1 MDVEGPDENV
11 GDGEGKWRYILC
23 PPRFLGYSTPQKI
36 WGQFEAS
43 SVERVRPVK
52 PDTAFDLDLQL
63 DRRYKSTIKALVEKH
78 STAKDSKAGDKD
90 MDVIEGK
97 VRGLVVP
104 LHGPPGVGKT
114 LAAETIAEATGRLLL
129 VVSVVEIGLNTSKA
143 ENNLERMF
151 NLAGAWEA
159 ILLVDEADV
168 SLESQGFMVLTTN
181 RIPSLDSAVK
191 SRIHLATRYEDLSKE
206 QKEKTFMSF

>member
-1 MDVEGPDENV
+1 MSSIAPLGEGCLVKSKYTSMDVEGPDENV
-11 GDGEGKWRYILC
+11 GDGE
-23 PPRFLGYSTPQKI
+23 GYSTPQKI

-63 DRRYKSTIKALVEKH
+63 DRRYKSTIKALVENH

-114 LAAETIAEATGRLLL
+114 LAAETIAEATGRPLL
-129 VVSVVEIGLNTSKA
+129 VASVVEIGLNTSKA

-151 NLAGAWEA
+151 HLAGAWEA

-168 SLESQGFMVLTTN
+168 FLESRMSTCDPNRNTLVPVLL
-181 RIPSLDSAVK
+181 RVPW
-191 SRIHLATRYEDLSKE
+191 
-206 QKEKTFMSF
+206 

>member
-1 MDVEGPDENV
+1 
-11 GDGEGKWRYILC
+11 
-23 PPRFLGYSTPQKI
+23 
-36 WGQFEAS
+36 
-43 SVERVRPVK
+43 
-52 PDTAFDLDLQL
+52 
-63 DRRYKSTIKALVEKH
+63 
-78 STAKDSKAGDKD
+78 

-97 VRGLVVP
+97 GRGLVIP

-114 LAAETIAEATGRLLL
+114 LAAETIAEATGRPLL

-151 NLAGAWEA
+151 HLAGAWEA

-168 SLESQGFMVLTTN
+168 SLESRMSTGYPNRNALVPALLRVPLVLEGFMILTTN

-191 SRIHLATRYEDLSKE
+191 SRIHLATRYEDLMVACA
-206 QKEKTFMSF
+206 KTTSNRSV